1 MDLLHTILIEADKT
15 PSEDPNKMLVHN
27 KKSGAAYYIDRHNFD
42 SNIHQKADGKRKK
55 TTEDKPSGGGKKKKS
70 GGGGG
75 GKFSLG
81 GAAAKEAEKETP
93 DAKDEK
99 EKKTPDQELQDK
111 IGSPVLVDKNQR
123 EKIQHDAYSMRP
135 DLKEKLLSFEYD
147 SIFKEYNELSQ
158 NGGTTNDIKL
168 IARKLQR
175 IAIAKFSA
183 LALKSNDMLTTHY
196 AKIYKT
202 YEKDINDM
210 LRKGEKIISKEELEQ
225 EMDQQGI
232 PKELLVLLNVNY
244 AVHALDDHYKMQG
257 SVLQNDVTVYR
268 AIGNDIVDKFI
279 QAKTWIDNGFV
290 STSLNP
296 LITLDITDK
305 EILTKKLTIIQMKL
319 LRGNRVLMLPCK
331 DDPFCIESEI
341 ILPRGCKFTMEDAVT
356 KNNLIVYNVTVE
368 FPHA

>member
-42 SNIHQKADGKRKK
+42 SNIHQRADGKSRKK
-55 TTEDKPSGGGKKKKS
+55 TTEDKPSGGNKKKKS
-70 GGGGG
+70 SGGG

-81 GAAAKEAEKETP
+81 GAAAKEAEKEAP

-99 EKKTPDQELQDK
+99 EKKTPEQELQDK
-111 IGSPVLVDKNQR
+111 LGSPVLIDKVQR
-123 EKIQHDAYSMRP
+123 DKIQHDAYSMRP
-135 DLKEKLLSFEYD
+135 DLKDKLLSFEYD
-147 SIFKEYNELSQ
+147 SIFKEYNSLST
-158 NGGTTNDIKL
+158 NGGTPNDIKL
-168 IARKLQR
+168 IAKKLQR

-183 LALKSNDMLTTHY
+183 LALYQNDMLTTHY

-202 YEKDINDM
+202 YAKDINDM

-225 EMDQQGI
+225 EMDQSGI

-244 AVHALDDHYKMQG
+244 AVHAIDDHYKMQG
-257 SVLQNDVTVYR
+257 SVLRNDVTVYR
-268 AIGNDIVDKFI
+268 AIDSRVVDQFI
-279 QAKTWIDNGFV
+279 KAKTWIDNGFV

-296 LITLDITDK
+296 LITLDITNKDV
-305 EILTKKLTIIQMKL
+305 LNSKLTIIQMKL
-319 LRGNRVLMLPCK
+319 IRGNRVLMLPCK

-341 ILPRGCKFTMEDAVT
+341 ILPRGCKFTIEDTVT